1 MRHSIVAGLIVITC
15 LLSSIPA
22 SSYGYPGGWNGTWSL
37 WHAET
42 PMVGQTV
49 WKHFGDIEINEYL
62 IDWSNYGIV
71 WNIQG
76 NNIRWSVDGFPSYEN
91 NGGILAIPETIQ
103 SGNMAGTNAKFSAT
117 WQDEVPGGSYWD
129 SFKPTNIQCIEDNK
143 GIIEIKKEVPN
154 YADLMNEMLKI
165 RAKDP
170 ESGAIRP
177 YGPEDFFSARIRMC
191 QDQYYEDI
199 WGFRIDRKVIGGE
212 RNPEEETD
220 SSGSLLLSTN
230 QGETEVKAG
239 DTIKLSPE
247 EKIKLTAKCD
257 RLIELVAA
265 NIGEDRNIDTSLF
278 TIAEYFWIGKNITS
292 GHLPSVQAGSFL
304 NVKKAFYSCI
314 KLLYGKNS
322 QSLSKQFIS
331 EDPSEL
337 PAQIELNLEKGPFV
351 AEVVNDQ
358 VLLGIDTATMTA
370 TSIGKNTFGVVY
382 DPTSGIGF
390 VIAYDNP
397 VNIKPKNSN
406 LAPFTLGAGQ
416 MVGISMDKVSP
427 IIPISP
433 TQGGSEIG
441 GQQGSTYVSPDGKD
455 IYGPTG
461 GAIQPAA
468 SGAAQGGYP
477 DITGIWYLGGP
488 YDEGRPCQI
497 LHNGNA
503 LIFINDNGGQ
513 SGGGFVDSGTVVAS
527 DWQGLQGKISDGG
540 KRIDWSNGSWWVR
553 NSQQGNSQIPSSGG
567 CYQDPFTGEITCV
580 DTSGNPISS
589 ASSQGNPQGPSSGGC
604 YQDPFTGE
612 ITCVDTSGNPG
623 SFVSG
628 QGNSQGISSGGCY
641 EDPVTG
647 EITCV
652 DSTGTPEDLSAP

>member
-15 LLSSIPA
+15 LLSSMPA

-103 SGNMAGTNAKFSAT
+103 SANMAGTNAKFSAT

-278 TIAEYFWIGKNITS
+278 KLQNIF
-292 GHLPSVQAGSFL
+292 GLEKILLVDIFH
-304 NVKKAFYSCI
+304 
-314 KLLYGKNS
+314 LYG
-322 QSLSKQFIS
+322 Q
-331 EDPSEL
+331 
-337 PAQIELNLEKGPFV
+337 
-351 AEVVNDQ
+351 
-358 VLLGIDTATMTA
+358 
-370 TSIGKNTFGVVY
+370 
-382 DPTSGIGF
+382 
-390 VIAYDNP
+390 
-397 VNIKPKNSN
+397 
-406 LAPFTLGAGQ
+406 
-416 MVGISMDKVSP
+416 
-427 IIPISP
+427 
-433 TQGGSEIG
+433 
-441 GQQGSTYVSPDGKD
+441 
-455 IYGPTG
+455 
-461 GAIQPAA
+461 
-468 SGAAQGGYP
+468 
-477 DITGIWYLGGP
+477 
-488 YDEGRPCQI
+488 
-497 LHNGNA
+497 
-503 LIFINDNGGQ
+503 
-513 SGGGFVDSGTVVAS
+513 VAS
-527 DWQGLQGKISDGG
+527 LM
-540 KRIDWSNGSWWVR
+540 
-553 NSQQGNSQIPSSGG
+553 
-567 CYQDPFTGEITCV
+567 
-580 DTSGNPISS
+580 
-589 ASSQGNPQGPSSGGC
+589 
-604 YQDPFTGE
+604 
-612 ITCVDTSGNPG
+612 
-623 SFVSG
+623 
-628 QGNSQGISSGGCY
+628 
-641 EDPVTG
+641 
-647 EITCV
+647 
-652 DSTGTPEDLSAP
+652 